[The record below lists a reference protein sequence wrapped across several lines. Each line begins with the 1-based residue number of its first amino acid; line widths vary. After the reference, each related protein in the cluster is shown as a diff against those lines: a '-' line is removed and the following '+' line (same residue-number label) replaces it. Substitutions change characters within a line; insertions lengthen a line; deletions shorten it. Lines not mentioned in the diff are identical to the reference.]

1 MDSQPPHQET
11 IRSIG
16 TWAIYVVVSIVGASL
31 SSLRREVSMR
41 VAFFHVALASFVGPC
56 TAWGL
61 LAVWPSLEWYIGIP
75 ICGAVGLV
83 IFGIDVAITKAN
95 KRVEDIDPT
104 QIIPERFRRPS
115 KPDGGQS

>member
-41 VAFFHVALASFVGPC
+41 TAFFHVALASFVGPC
-56 TAWGL
+56 CTFGL
-61 LAVWPSLEWYIGIP
+61 LAVWPGVPWYIGIP
-75 ICGAVGLV
+75 LCGAIGLV
-83 IFGIDVAITKAN
+83 IFGIDVLITKAN
-95 KRVEDIDPT
+95 KRVEELDPA
-104 QIIPERFRRPS
+104 QVIPERYRRPS